1 MAKNPTTLLL
11 LRQLVLGIGLLLA
24 GKVFAE
30 QPEQVIQPELDR
42 REIHIPK
49 IDTEDVEIGI
59 YGGTLSVEDFGA
71 ESVEGARLA
80 YHVTE
85 DFFLEGVTA
94 RSTVSDESFYRFGVP
109 IFSQREVDLTFYYLS
124 IGINLFPGEVF
135 IGKNWAMTSAVYLT
149 GGVGKVNFNEE
160 DHSAFNFGIGI
171 RLLPTDWFSIRAEM
185 RDHLFE
191 SDILGM
197 NELKHNFEF
206 SLGLSVYF

>member
-1 MAKNPTTLLL
+1 
-11 LRQLVLGIGLLLA
+11 
-24 GKVFAE
+24 
-30 QPEQVIQPELDR
+30 
-42 REIHIPK
+42 
-49 IDTEDVEIGI
+49 
-59 YGGTLSVEDFGA
+59 
-71 ESVEGARLA
+71 
-80 YHVTE
+80 
-85 DFFLEGVTA
+85 
-94 RSTVSDESFYRFGVP
+94 
-109 IFSQREVDLTFYYLS
+109 
-124 IGINLFPGEVF
+124 
-135 IGKNWAMTSAVYLT
+135 MTSAVYLT

>member
-1 MAKNPTTLLL
+1 MVKNRTTLLFL
-11 LRQLVLGIGLLLA
+11 PQLALGIGLLLA
-24 GKVFAE
+24 GEVFAE

-135 IGKNWAMTSAVYLT
+135 VGKKWAMTSAVYLT

-160 DHSAFNFGIGI
+160 DHNAFNFGIGI
-171 RLLPTDWFSIRAEM
+171 RLLPTDWFAIRAEM

-191 SDILGM
+191 SDILGT
-197 NELKHNFEF
+197 NELKQNFEF

>member
-1 MAKNPTTLLL
+1 MVKNQKTLLL
-11 LRQLVLGIGLLLA
+11 LRQLALGIGLLLA

-109 IFSQREVDLTFYYLS
+109 IFSQREVDLTLYYLS

-135 IGKNWAMTSAVYLT
+135 IGKKWAMTSAVYLT

-160 DHSAFNFGIGI
+160 NHNAFNFGIGI
-171 RLLPTDWFSIRAEM
+171 RLLPADWFSIRAEM

-191 SDILGM
+191 SDILGN
-197 NELKHNFEF
+197 NELKQNFEF